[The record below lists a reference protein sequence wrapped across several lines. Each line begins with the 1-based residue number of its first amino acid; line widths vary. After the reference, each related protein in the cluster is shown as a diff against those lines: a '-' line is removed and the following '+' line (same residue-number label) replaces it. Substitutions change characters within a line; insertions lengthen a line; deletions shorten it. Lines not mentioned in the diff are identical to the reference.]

1 VRALLTTALPGTGR
15 ARPVLA
21 VLLGSLAVLSGAAL
35 LAASGALISGA
46 AERPST
52 LLVLM
57 PLITAV
63 RLFGVSRAALRY
75 AERLVS
81 HDLTLRAVGR
91 LRTEV
96 LARLVPLAP
105 AALTGTRGGD
115 LLARVRAD
123 VDTLQGAWLRL
134 VAPTAVALVAG
145 TVAVVLT
152 ALVSPLL
159 AAVLAVLLLLVGAV
173 VPAWAR
179 SRGRRAARAVAEAD
193 AAFGS
198 DTLDLLRG
206 LADHLTGDG
215 GHRALRDLDAA
226 LDRQG
231 EAERAGAR
239 LVAVTTV
246 VREGAAAIGVVAALW
261 LVGHDVATGSTDPVL
276 LAATALGVLGAFE
289 AVGGLGA
296 AWSAAEGIRG
306 AADRVRDLGGLE
318 PVVTSPADPL
328 PAPRAPDL
336 RFESVAHRYPGS
348 SRPVL
353 RDLDL
358 RVRAGEK
365 VALVGPS
372 GAGKSSVLA
381 LALRAHDPVAGRVT
395 LGGVDLRR
403 LSLEDVRARSAWSPQ
418 VPQVLGG
425 SLAGNLRLGR
435 DDATPA
441 DLEAALRRVRLDS
454 LLATVGLDG
463 WIGESGERL
472 SAGER
477 SRLALARA
485 LLSPADLLLVDEP
498 TAHLDP
504 DLSRHVLDLLADQ
517 GRGVLLGTHEA
528 AALDGRWR
536 VVELSGTGA
545 PVPLVPA
552 G

>member
-1 VRALLTTALPGTGR
+1 VRALLATALPGTGR
-15 ARPVLA
+15 GRPVLA
-21 VLLGSLAVLSGAAL
+21 ALLGSLAVLSGAAL

-134 VAPTAVALVAG
+134 VAPTAVAVVAG

-179 SRGRRAARAVAEAD
+179 SRGRRAASAAAEAD
-193 AAFGS
+193 GAFGS

-246 VREGAAAIGVVAALW
+246 VREGAAAVGVVAALW

-306 AADRVRDLGGLE
+306 AADRVRDLAALE

-328 PAPRAPDL
+328 PSPRAPDL
-336 RFESVAHRYPGS
+336 AFESVAHRYPGS

-403 LSLEDVRARSAWSPQ
+403 LSLDDVRARSAWSPQ

-435 DDATPA
+435 DDSTPA
-441 DLEAALRRVRLDS
+441 ELEAALRRVRLDF

-485 LLSPADLLLVDEP
+485 LLSRADLLLVDEP

-517 GRGVLLGTHEA
+517 RRGVLLVTHEA

>member
-1 VRALLTTALPGTGR
+1 VRALLATALPGTGR

-134 VAPTAVALVAG
+134 VAPTAVAVVAG

-152 ALVSPLL
+152 ALVSPPL

-179 SRGRRAARAVAEAD
+179 SRGRRAARAAAEAD

-226 LDRQG
+226 LDRQD

-246 VREGAAAIGVVAALW
+246 VRDGAAAVGVVAALW
-261 LVGHDVATGSTDPVL
+261 LVGHDVAAGSTDPVL

-336 RFESVAHRYPGS
+336 ELESVAHRYPGS

-403 LSLEDVRARSAWSPQ
+403 LSLDDVRARSAWSPQ

-425 SLAGNLRLGR
+425 NLAGNLRLGR

-441 DLEAALRRVRLDS
+441 ELEAALRQVRLDH

-485 LLSPADLLLVDEP
+485 LLSRADLLLVDEP

-517 GRGVLLGTHEA
+517 RRGVLLVTHDA

-536 VVELSGTGA
+536 VVELSATGA
-545 PVPLVPA
+545 PGPLVPA